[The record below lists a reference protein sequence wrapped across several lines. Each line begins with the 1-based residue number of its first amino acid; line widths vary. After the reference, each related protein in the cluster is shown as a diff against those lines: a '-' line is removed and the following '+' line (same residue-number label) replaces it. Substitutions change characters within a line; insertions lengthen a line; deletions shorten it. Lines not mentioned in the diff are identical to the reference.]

1 MCHVALIFFWNLE
14 NDHSCV
20 VMQWLYLRCTNFLWR
35 SETCSRMCHDT
46 AWCTDAFWESGKC
59 PQMRHAAVAL
69 LGVWKSSLVRHHSLI
84 FFWYPRNLHSCGALI
99 GYGFRHWG
107 FGILDFGGSRNVPL
121 GNSVTAPRVQRLEW
135 PCADFKW
142 ANSVL

>member
-1 MCHVALIFFWNLE
+1 MLHWSSFEIWKMITRVSWCNDFIWDARIFFGDLKHAHECAMIPHDALMPFGSLE
-14 NDHSCV
+14 NAHKCV
-20 VMQWLYLRCTNFLWR
+20 MLQWLFWG
-35 SETCSRMCHDT
+35 SE
-46 AWCTDAFWESGKC
+46 
-59 PQMRHAAVAL
+59 
-69 LGVWKSSLVRHHSLI
+69 KSSLVRHHSLI